1 MSIDTSTLGTI
12 KPETIKPETFAL
24 EIGRLHRDVPLV
36 RPTPNTRLPL
46 IELLGD
52 AELTRTCALE
62 LQKILPANSEV
73 IFTCETSSIV
83 LAHALSELTGLPY
96 EVARK
101 RRRPYMDAPLIQEV
115 NAMTLGVGET
125 LWLASSHAKR
135 LAGKQVVVILDV
147 VSSGGTIAALERL
160 VVRAGGSVTGRLA
173 VFSQGSPKDGIVAV
187 KELPVG

>member
-1 MSIDTSTLGTI
+1 MST
-12 KPETIKPETFAL
+12 ETFAL

-36 RPTPNTRLPL
+36 RPTPNTQLPL

-101 RRRPYMDAPLIQEV
+101 RRRSAG
-115 NAMTLGVGET
+115 LGQQSKNRFKPAT
-125 LWLASSHAKR
+125 RTAIRKHC
-135 LAGKQVVVILDV
+135 
-147 VSSGGTIAALERL
+147 
-160 VVRAGGSVTGRLA
+160 
-173 VFSQGSPKDGIVAV
+173 
-187 KELPVG
+187 

>member
-1 MSIDTSTLGTI
+1 MST
-12 KPETIKPETFAL
+12 ETFAL
-24 EIGRLHRDVPLV
+24 EIGRLCRDVPLV
-36 RPTPNTRLPL
+36 QPTPNTRLPL

-52 AELTRTCALE
+52 AELTRACALE
-62 LQKILPANSEV
+62 LQKILPTNSEV

-115 NAMTLGVGET
+115 NSMTLGVGET
-125 LWLASSHAKR
+125 LWLASSHAAR

-160 VVRAGGSVTGRLA
+160 VVRAGGKVVARLA
-173 VFSQGSPKDGIVAV
+173 VFSQGAPKDGIVAV

>member
-1 MSIDTSTLGTI
+1 MSS
-12 KPETIKPETFAL
+12 KNSAPETFAL
-24 EIGRLHRDVPLV
+24 EIGTVRRDVAVV
-36 RPTPNTRLPL
+36 RPTPNTRFPL

-52 AELTRTCALE
+52 AELTRACALE
-62 LQKILPANSEV
+62 LQKIVPTHADA

-115 NAMTLGVGET
+115 NSMTLGVGET

-135 LAGKQVVVILDV
+135 LVGKRVVVVLDV

-160 VVRAGGSVTGRLA
+160 VVRAGGNVVARLA
-173 VFSQGSPKDGIVAV
+173 VFSQGAPKDGIVAV
-187 KELPVG
+187 KQLPLG

>member
-1 MSIDTSTLGTI
+1 MSSETL
-12 KPETIKPETFAL
+12 KPETFVPETFAL
-24 EIGRLHRDVPLV
+24 EIGGLHRDVPLV

-135 LAGKQVVVILDV
+135 LAGKRVAVILDV

-160 VVRAGGSVTGRLA
+160 VVRAGGSITGRLA
-173 VFSQGSPKDGIVAV
+173 VFSQGAPKDGIVAV

>member
-1 MSIDTSTLGTI
+1 MLFRS
-12 KPETIKPETFAL
+12 
-24 EIGRLHRDVPLV
+24 
-36 RPTPNTRLPL
+36 
-46 IELLGD
+46 
-52 AELTRTCALE
+52 
-62 LQKILPANSEV
+62 NSEV

-135 LAGKQVVVILDV
+135 LAGKRVVVILDV

-160 VVRAGGSVTGRLA
+160 VIRAGGSVTGRLA
-173 VFSQGSPKDGIVAV
+173 VFSQGVPKDGIVSV